1 MRKLIAPL
9 VLSAAAALV
18 LSACGG
24 STTSETG
31 SSAAPAASSAAA
43 AGESAA
49 AASGEPIVIGVVL
62 PQTGPV
68 ALNVEQMLNVIK
80 MRVDEANAAGG
91 VAGRP
96 IEIKTYDSKAEPE
109 TAAKEA
115 QRAISQDGAAAIIGP
130 YTTSEALAVAEVA
143 ERAKVVAM
151 GSSAATPAITEGK
164 QFNFRVAPLSPDLAT
179 GMMQMAKSLGA
190 TSGALLYDSGGF
202 GLGAL
207 PLIEEAAKVE
217 GVELTAVEYP
227 INASDVTAQVGKAKS
242 ANPGAVFVAGS
253 AGADYGLIAKS
264 MAEQGLNVPLIGFS
278 PITVPDAVKIAGSAY
293 DTLPGVY
300 TLQTIDPTK
309 PQYQELVADYSAA
322 YGDTPQLSEQ
332 VTQTDDVLSFILE
345 GLAAT
350 NGEGGEALAQALRAL
365 PAREGAAGAAGSN
378 QQFTAD
384 SNDAFKGQYLVPF
397 KVIDGV
403 ATADSSVSL
412 S

>member
-1 MRKLIAPL
+1 MRKLLAPFI
-9 VLSAAAALV
+9 VSAAAALV

-24 STTSETG
+24 SSSSESE
-31 SSAAPAASSAAA
+31 SSAAPAASSAEAS
-43 AGESAA
+43 ESAA
-49 AASGEPIVIGVVL
+49 PSGEPIVLGVVL

-68 ALNVEQMLNVIK
+68 ALNVEQMINVIK
-80 MRVDEANAAGG
+80 MRVDAANAAGG

-96 IEIKTYDSKAEPE
+96 IEIRIYDSKAEPE

-143 ERAKVVAM
+143 ERAGVVAM
-151 GSSAATPAITEGK
+151 GPSAATPAITEGK
-164 QFNFRVAPLSPDLAT
+164 EFVFRVAPLSPDLAT
-179 GMMQMAKSLGA
+179 GMMQMAKALGA
-190 TSGALLYDSGGF
+190 TSGALLFDNGGF
-202 GLGAL
+202 GLGAQ
-207 PLIEEAAKVE
+207 PLIEAAAATE
-217 GVELTAVEYP
+217 GIELTSIEYP
-227 INASDVTAQVGKAKS
+227 INAADVTAQVGKAKS

-278 PITVPDAVKIAGSAY
+278 PITVPDAVKIAGEAY
-293 DTLPGVY
+293 NTLPGVY
-300 TLQTIDPTK
+300 TLQTIDPSK
-309 PQYQELVADYSAA
+309 PQYQQLIADYSAA
-322 YGDTPQLSEQ
+322 YGDTAQLSEQ
-332 VTQTDDVLSFILE
+332 VTQTDDVVSFILE

-350 NGEGGEALAQALRAL
+350 NGEGGQALAAALRTL
-365 PAREGAAGAAGSN
+365 PAREGAAGATGST

-384 SNDAFKGQYLVPF
+384 SNDAFKGLYLVPF

-412 S
+412 G

>member
-1 MRKLIAPL
+1 MRKLYAPI

-24 STTSETG
+24 SSTSESET
-31 SSAAPAASSAAA
+31 SAA
-43 AGESAA
+43 ESAA
-49 AASGEPIVIGVVL
+49 ATSAPAESAAPSGDPITVGVVL

-68 ALNVEQMLNVIK
+68 ALNVEQMLNVIN
-80 MRVDEANAAGG
+80 MRVEEVNAAGG
-91 VAGRP
+91 IGGRP
-96 IEIKTYDSKAEPE
+96 VEIKTYDSKAEPE

-143 ERAKVVAM
+143 ERGKVVAM
-151 GSSAATPAITEGK
+151 GPSAATPAITEGK
-164 QFNFRVAPLSPDLAT
+164 QFVFRVAPLSPDLAT

-190 TSGALLYDSGGF
+190 SSGALLYDNGGF
-202 GLGAL
+202 GLGAQ
-207 PLIEEAAKVE
+207 PLIEEAAKTE
-217 GVELTAVEYP
+217 GIELTSVEYP
-227 INASDVTAQVGKAKS
+227 LNASDVTAQITKAKS

-253 AGADYGLIAKS
+253 AGADYGLIAKA
-264 MAEQGLNVPLIGFS
+264 MVEQGLLVPLIGFS

-300 TLQTIDPTK
+300 TLQTIDPSK
-309 PQYQELVADYSAA
+309 PQYQDLVAAYSAK
-322 YGDTPQLSEQ
+322 YGDTAQLSEQ
-332 VTQTDDVLSFILE
+332 VTQTDDVVSFIFE
-345 GLAAT
+345 GLGAT
-350 NGEGGEALAQALRAL
+350 NGEGGEALAAALRAL
-365 PAREGAAGAAGSN
+365 PAREGAAGATGST

-403 ATADSSVSL
+403 ATADSSVTL
-412 S
+412 G